1 MVTGIPVARTHDA
14 GDVIGAVEQLL
25 QPTLPSSLSRV
36 RYLTAGRAFAHI
48 RPSSRLREGARD
60 RLEVV
65 VEQPTELSVR
75 SLSQSSALR

>member
-65 VEQPTELSVR
+65 EQPTELSVR